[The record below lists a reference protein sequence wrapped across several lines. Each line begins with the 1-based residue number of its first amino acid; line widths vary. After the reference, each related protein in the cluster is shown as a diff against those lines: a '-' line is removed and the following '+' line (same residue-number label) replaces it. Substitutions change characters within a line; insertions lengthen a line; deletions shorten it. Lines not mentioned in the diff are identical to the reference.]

1 MSRKKSKDIIEI
13 NISAYR
19 TLLSRKISPANQILS
34 LLSMY
39 FTSLNL
45 MNNIYVNE
53 FIFRCNAEANS
64 ECCWK

>member
-19 TLLSRKISPANQILS
+19 TLLSRKISPTNQILS

>member
-1 MSRKKSKDIIEI
+1 MSRKKSKDITEI

-19 TLLSRKISPANQILS
+19 TLLSRKTSPANQILS

-39 FTSLNL
+39 FMSLNL

-53 FIFRCNAEANS
+53 FIFRCNAEF
-64 ECCWK
+64 